1 MKITTMHARR
11 GQNVV
16 KRGQPRVPIGIGQYR
31 IVRHKRK
38 EAVLCTASFPQEF
51 SNEEKDTYDVPL
63 PIPTPS
69 SL

>member
-1 MKITTMHARR
+1 MKIPIMHAKR

-38 EAVLCTASFPQEF
+38 EAVQSTASFPQEF
-51 SNEEKDTYDVPL
+51 SNEEKDTHDAPL
-63 PIPTPS
+63 PNPTPS